1 MTDEL
6 TDPHPE
12 PVVVAI
18 YAHLGEAE
26 VTRAHLAANGI
37 EAFIIDEVEA
47 GTIPVEGEGGVA
59 VAVRAQDAELAR
71 QVIAPVESADEPA
84 VD

>member
-12 PVVVAI
+12 PVVVAT

-37 EAFIIDEVEA
+37 EGFIIDEVEA

-71 QVIAPVESADEPA
+71 QVIAPVESADESA
-84 VD
+84 GD